1 LTGAGAAC
9 PLASKRLFVFGE
21 PMSISILR
29 AVAFAAATLPY
40 LVGAAP
46 LSLESA
52 LQLAVQRSEAA
63 RAGRAGVLSSAEVAR
78 AAGQLPDPVL
88 RVGVDNLPVTGADR
102 FSTTRD
108 SMTMKRIGISQEWMS
123 PAKRAAR
130 QAAAQAAIQREAV
143 QVQAAIADTRL
154 QTALAYL
161 DAFYAGE
168 TLKLA
173 TLMEHHAH
181 EELEA
186 ARARLASAT
195 GSSQEVLSLTGSRGS
210 SEDESAEVRQ
220 QQDAARLAL
229 QRWVGV
235 VADELA
241 PVSAVPLATEEA
253 YVGGHPSVAAL
264 RQDLELARQAAA
276 VAGTSRQPNWTWE
289 LAYGQRTGYSDMVS
303 FGVSI
308 PLPIAAGER
317 QDRETAAKLALVDKA
332 EADLAEAMRAA
343 AAEYKA
349 LASTIERLQQR
360 IERFR
365 PGVVIPAGQRTAAAA
380 AAYRSNQTGLV
391 TLFAARHAQ
400 VEVQRKLLT
409 LQRDLAKAQAQL
421 AFRPL
426 TAEVSQ

>member
-1 LTGAGAAC
+1 
-9 PLASKRLFVFGE
+9 
-21 PMSISILR
+21 MSIPLLR
-29 AVAFAAATLPY
+29 AAVLAAATLPY
-40 LVGAAP
+40 LVEAAP

-63 RAGRAGVLSSAEVAR
+63 RAGRAGVLSATEASR

-108 SMTMKRIGISQEWMS
+108 SMTMKRIGISQEWVS

-130 QAAAQAAIQREAV
+130 QAAAEAAIEREAV
-143 QVQAAIADTRL
+143 QARLAIADTRL

-161 DAFYAGE
+161 DAFYAAE
-168 TLKLA
+168 TLRLT

-186 ARARLASAT
+186 ARARLSSAT
-195 GSSQEVLSLTGSRGS
+195 GSSQEVLSLTGARGS
-210 SEDESAEVRQ
+210 SEDESAEARQ
-220 QQDAARLAL
+220 QQSAARLAL

-235 VADELA
+235 MPDDLV
-241 PVSAVPLATEEA
+241 PVPDASLPTEET
-253 YVGGHPSVAAL
+253 YVAGHPSVAAM
-264 RQDLELARQAAA
+264 RRDLELAKRAAT
-276 VAGTSRQPNWTWE
+276 VAGTERKPNWTWE

-343 AAEYKA
+343 AAEYQTLSSDA
-349 LASTIERLQQR
+349 LRLQQR
-360 IERFR
+360 IERYR
-365 PGVVIPAGQRTAAAA
+365 AGVIIPAGQRKMATT
-380 AAYRSNQTGLV
+380 AAYRSNQASLV
-391 TLFAARHAQ
+391 ALFEARHAE

-409 LQRDLAKAQAQL
+409 LQRDLAKTQARL

-426 TAEVSQ
+426 SAEVTP

>member
-1 LTGAGAAC
+1 MSL
-9 PLASKRLFVFGE
+9 PL
-21 PMSISILR
+21 LR
-29 AVAFAAATLPY
+29 AAAFAAAMLPY
-40 LVGAAP
+40 LVEAAP

-63 RAGRAGVLSSAEVAR
+63 RAGRSGVLSATEASR

-88 RVGVDNLPVTGADR
+88 RVGVDNLPITGADR

-108 SMTMKRIGISQEWMS
+108 SMTMKRIGISQEWVS

-130 QAAAQAAIQREAV
+130 QAAAEAAIEREAV
-143 QVQAAIADTRL
+143 QARVAIADTRL

-161 DAFYAGE
+161 DALYAGE
-168 TLKLA
+168 TLKLT

-195 GSSQEVLSLTGSRGS
+195 ATGSSQEVLSLTGARGS

-220 QQDAARLAL
+220 QQIAARLAL

-235 VADELA
+235 MPDELA
-241 PVSAVPLATEEA
+241 PVTDALLPTEEA
-253 YVGGHPSVAAL
+253 YVAGHPSVAAM
-264 RQDLELARQAAA
+264 RRDLEQAKRAA
-276 VAGTSRQPNWTWE
+276 TVAGTDRKPNWTWE

-308 PLPIAAGER
+308 PLPIAPGER

-343 AAEYKA
+343 AAEYQT
-349 LASTIERLQQR
+349 LSSDTQRLQQR
-360 IERFR
+360 IERYR
-365 PGVVIPAGQRTAAAA
+365 TGVIVPAGQRTMAAT
-380 AAYRSNQTGLV
+380 AAYRSNQAGLA
-391 TLFAARHAQ
+391 TLFEARHAE

-409 LQRDLAKAQAQL
+409 LQRDLAKTQARL
-421 AFRPL
+421 AFRAL
-426 TAEVSQ
+426 SAEVTP